1 MAETDRRLLKQLPE
15 KMKAVAVHWALV
27 DAVLPAGDP
36 LRVLNGVD
44 RAAFD
49 AMGVRLEELKAALQA
64 RQQEEKLA
72 LAAHRDRKAALHERF
87 NWFSRMT
94 RGYYAG
100 TVWAEVL
107 PLAPSL
113 SDGYDAYLTPMREG
127 MWLWLRMNAEM
138 PPPVPGAELVAPDGY
153 TTADFAHDVQAL
165 VESWMA
171 TWDADFEVR
180 LARGCLRHHEE
191 RLLVVVAAYGHAA
204 RGRLGKNHDLMRL
217 LPTAWPKRAKVAADD
232 EVAGEEAEKVEG

>member
-1 MAETDRRLLKQLPE
+1 MSETDRRLLKQLPE

-27 DAVLPAGDP
+27 DAALPAGDP

-49 AMGVRLEELKAALQA
+49 AMGVRLDELKAELQA
-64 RQQEEKLA
+64 RQQEENLT
-72 LAAHRDRKAALHERF
+72 LAAHRERKAALHERF
-87 NWFSRMT
+87 HWLTRMT

-113 SDGYDAYLTPMREG
+113 SDGYEAYLTPMREG
-127 MWLWLRMNAEM
+127 MWLWLRMSAEVL
-138 PPPVPGAELVAPDGY
+138 PPVPGAELVAPDGY
-153 TTADFAHDVQAL
+153 TAADFARDVQAL
-165 VESWMA
+165 TVSWTE
-171 TWDADFEVR
+171 TWGADFEVR
-180 LARGCLRHHEE
+180 FARGCLQHYEE
-191 RLLVVVAAYGHAA
+191 RLLDVVAAYGHAA

-217 LPTAWPKRAKVAADD
+217 LPTAWQKRAKIAADD
-232 EVAGEEAEKVEG
+232 EAAGEEVGKVEG